1 MMLSRL
7 CVVVVLLMTVLTAAP
22 DGGAQGSPE
31 RSRGAEGPAGT
42 WRASLDTPKGALP
55 LVFEFLVEGS
65 KVTGTVFNDFLPR
78 IPIEEGSVKGSALTF
93 TLRLQNVTLAYS
105 GSVMGDKLT
114 LKAKVLEERPSNEQT
129 LGAVLKGV
137 AVLTAVRDK

>member
-22 DGGAQGSPE
+22 DGGAQGSSE

-42 WRASLDTPKGALP
+42 WRASLDTPKGPLP

-78 IPIEEGSVKGSALTF
+78 IPIEEGLVKGSALTF
-93 TLRLQNVTLAYS
+93 TLRLQTVTLAYS
-105 GSVMGDKLT
+105 